1 MSKQSTTQVGLGCF
15 SLLGLLQIAFVV
27 LRLCGVIQWSWW
39 WVLAPVWMYCLFI
52 LFIFLAIA
60 IIEYRRSRIAVRA
73 IDRTLERICER
84 QEEMLREKRESPLDR
99 RLAELRKQREEM
111 ERERREAKNSANE
124 G

>member
-39 WVLAPVWMYCLFI
+39 WVLAPMWIYGILNLFVFVVLFI
-52 LFIFLAIA
+52 
-60 IIEYRRSRIAVRA
+60 IEDRRSRLTGRDY
-73 IDRTLERICER
+73 DRV
-84 QEEMLREKRESPLDR
+84 LDR
-99 RLAELRKQREEM
+99 RLAKLREQQEEM
-111 ERERREAKNSANE
+111 ERERREEKNSANE